1 MISLPSLSATRRWW
15 LNVMLASGG
24 FLVLLLV
31 LLGFYRQELY
41 HYTGRAEWIWVTNQ
55 VGHPRPTAAL
65 FIKSFI
71 LADRPRHA
79 VAKICG
85 DRQYVLW
92 INGQPAMAGRNRPAF
107 HLDVVPVTDL
117 MTAGRNIIAVE
128 VRSFTSVGALLFS
141 LDLSPS
147 AEGRRHGDPHGRNVI
162 VSDRT
167 WDVTE
172 AWTGAMPDA
181 CPDHP
186 ARPWVW
192 GRPPDHPWSYPP
204 PVLHER
210 PLVLATVGEP
220 RHLTA
225 KDFKSAG
232 PHTWICDLADPF
244 AGMMWLTVNPDGSP
258 NAVAMVSR
266 GLSHPH
272 PHPVRVVNLL
282 GETRWLYPGRVRGN
296 RIVVDGP
303 HPPSAIDLQATLD
316 TRVR

>member
-1 MISLPSLSATRRWW
+1 MIVPDLTPKGRWW
-15 LNVMLASGG
+15 LGVVLAASGV
-24 FLVLLLV
+24 LVLLLL

-41 HYTGRAEWIWVTNQ
+41 HYTGNAEWIWVTSQ

-65 FIKSFI
+65 FIKSI
-71 LADRPRHA
+71 TLADRPRRA

-92 INGQPAMAGRNRPAF
+92 INGQPAMAGRNRPRF

-128 VRSFTSVGALLFS
+128 VRSYTSVGALLFS

-147 AEGRRHGDPHGRNVI
+147 GEGQHLGDPHGRNVI

-181 CPDHP
+181 LPDYP

-210 PLVLATVGEP
+210 PLVLAAVGEP
-220 RHLTA
+220 QHLTA
-225 KDFKSAG
+225 KDFKPAG
-232 PHTWICDLADPF
+232 PHRWICNLPAPF
-244 AGMMWLTVNPDGSP
+244 AGLMWVTVNPDGSSST
-258 NAVAMVSR
+258 VTVRTR
-266 GLSHPH
+266 GAHGRSTSPA
-272 PHPVRVVNLL
+272 RIVNLL
-282 GETRWLYPGRVRGN
+282 GETRWLYPGRVTGN
-296 RIVVDGP
+296 EIIITGP
-303 HPPSAIDLQATLD
+303 HPPASIDLQSTLD